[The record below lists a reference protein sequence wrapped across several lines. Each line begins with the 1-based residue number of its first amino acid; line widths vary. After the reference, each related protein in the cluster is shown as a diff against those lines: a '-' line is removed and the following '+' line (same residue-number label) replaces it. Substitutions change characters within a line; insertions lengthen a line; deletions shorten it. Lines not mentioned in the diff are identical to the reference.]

1 VSVPSGRHRSDERI
15 EQVFGPTTV
24 SAGEGGGAMASY
36 AALRVS
42 GTTAVAERGGPAV
55 ARPALRMERHLR
67 VLPPVPAAFAVLPVR
82 RTPRP
87 ASPVARAEPAP
98 LPRLRL
104 TARGRR
110 LVVVLVLALTV
121 GVVSVGTAVLR
132 GDGDGLQLMG
142 TSSVVVQPGDTLWSI
157 ARSVADDRD
166 VREVIHSIRQA
177 NGLESGD
184 IAPGQVLQ
192 LP

>member
-1 VSVPSGRHRSDERI
+1 
-15 EQVFGPTTV
+15 
-24 SAGEGGGAMASY
+24 
-36 AALRVS
+36 
-42 GTTAVAERGGPAV
+42 
-55 ARPALRMERHLR
+55 
-67 VLPPVPAAFAVLPVR
+67 
-82 RTPRP
+82 
-87 ASPVARAEPAP
+87 
-98 LPRLRL
+98 
-104 TARGRR
+104 
-110 LVVVLVLALTV
+110 VVVLVLALTV

-132 GDGDGLQLMG
+132 GDGDRLQLMG

>member
-1 VSVPSGRHRSDERI
+1 
-15 EQVFGPTTV
+15 
-24 SAGEGGGAMASY
+24 M
-36 AALRVS
+36 
-42 GTTAVAERGGPAV
+42 
-55 ARPALRMERHLR
+55 
-67 VLPPVPAAFAVLPVR
+67 R

-132 GDGDGLQLMG
+132 GDGDGDGLQLMG